1 MARAKFLTAARE
13 TDCGVRISKPSV
25 GGFTLKR
32 FPFTRCP
39 FHQSD
44 GRHRSR
50 PNEQLPSDPASGC
63 WFIDGAVGAQAAGL
77 GSGLQ
82 PSQPGRGGLGSPGRG
97 WSYRRPP
104 WCVCVAAEVCRAYS
118 ELRNSQFQQEKA
130 AWGGGRC
137 CKVGPIKQAEI
148 PH

>member
-1 MARAKFLTAARE
+1 MARARFPTAARE

-39 FHQSD
+39 FHQSH
-44 GRHRSR
+44 GRHPSR
-50 PNEQLPSDPASGC
+50 PDEQLPSDPASGC

-77 GSGLQ
+77 GRVF
-82 PSQPGRGGLGSPGRG
+82 SQASRGGGEGGGAGGLGSPGRG
-97 WSYRRPP
+97 WSYRWPP

-130 AWGGGRC
+130 GVGGEG
-137 CKVGPIKQAEI
+137 GS
-148 PH
+148 H